1 MPGLQQLAVVFA
13 VTAVVIGAILARS
26 VIMVREGYV
35 GVIYRFG
42 KLSDGEST
50 ECDAGEGN
58 GNGRWCC

>member
-42 KLSDGEST
+42 KLSVGEST
-50 ECDAGEGN
+50 ECDAVE
-58 GNGRWCC
+58 